1 MSRRLLR
8 SLYTVGRFDSPSIAC
23 QSFHSSRG
31 KKYMYLSSFF
41 FHCRSVIIA
50 LDCKLGYL
58 CDFLKSLFIYF
69 SMLLTDLYGHL
80 CGDNLLTSG
89 SSGLF
94 KVHSC

>member
-31 KKYMYLSSFF
+31 KKYMYLFFFFF

-50 LDCKLGYL
+50 LDCKLGYF
-58 CDFLKSLFIYF
+58 CDFLKIFIN
-69 SMLLTDLYGHL
+69 LLTDLYGHL